1 MKKLLVINTK
11 YKIFGGE
18 DSNILQEMLLLEKKI
33 DVEYLEFDNSK
44 KLNFIDLFAFLFLSN
59 FTSNKKVKLKLKEFK
74 PDYVYVH
81 NTWFMANLGI
91 FKVLKKENIKPIIK
105 LHNFRF
111 LCTNTFRS
119 TEHLRNQKFCS
130 MCGFKQ
136 NNLGFNMY
144 FENSFFKSFFAIYY
158 GKKYFKILQQHPFR
172 ILVLNNFYKKT
183 MVQEGFDGE
192 KINISYN
199 PLNIEFK
206 NNYLEDGNYVVY
218 AGLVNYQKGVMDLI
232 KAWVKSKTDLNL
244 YVIGNQSI
252 NINDLKKISNSKIK
266 FIDHIENTEVI
277 EYIKNS
283 KAVITAT
290 RMYEGQ
296 PRLLTEASKLGVP
309 SIYPSFGGMDEYF
322 PLDYQ
327 LSYNQ
332 YDENALISKILL
344 LRDNLLLRKESKN
357 VYEHINH
364 LLDEDIILK
373 NFTKILQNNE

>member
-1 MKKLLVINTK
+1 
-11 YKIFGGE
+11 
-18 DSNILQEMLLLEKKI
+18 
-33 DVEYLEFDNSK
+33 
-44 KLNFIDLFAFLFLSN
+44 
-59 FTSNKKVKLKLKEFK
+59 
-74 PDYVYVH
+74 
-81 NTWFMANLGI
+81 
-91 FKVLKKENIKPIIK
+91 
-105 LHNFRF
+105 
-111 LCTNTFRS
+111 
-119 TEHLRNQKFCS
+119 
-130 MCGFKQ
+130 
-136 NNLGFNMY
+136 MY

-218 AGLVNYQKGVMDLI
+218 AGLVNYQKGVLDLI

-364 LLDEDIILK
+364 LLDEEMILK